1 MKEMNTT
8 ELGVMLIC
16 GGSGLF
22 GGGALGIALGAV
34 PVDKFYAVATIWI
47 ISVVIGC
54 ALLLQDS

>member
-34 PVDKFYAVATIWI
+34 SVDRFWVIATIWVL
-47 ISVVIGC
+47 SVVVGC
-54 ALLLQDS
+54 ALLRQDG